1 MKKSLFTFLAALCCA
16 VGTNAQEIATWSGFR
31 KGVAT
36 FTFDDGAPS
45 HISDVAPLFDKY
57 GYKASFF
64 LVTNWNPNWAGFQE
78 LADNGHEIG
87 SHSKSH
93 PQNMTGEEAS
103 SKEIINEKILNHQ
116 CLTVAYPNCNVPNE
130 SAVRENYIAGRICN
144 GSWSGVDDYINK
156 DGPANWCKVSAL
168 MTGAEG
174 NIKSTIDFT
183 NAFQKVIQSNG
194 WVMFLTHGL
203 QGKNNGNATYSPTDI
218 NAIEGALKWASQNDK
233 DIWITS
239 FCNAAMYIKE
249 RKASAFTETA
259 RNAASISYSLVH
271 SIADDVCAYQYPLSL
286 RVMLPEGWTEI
297 EVLQNGKSIESQI
310 KDGFVYFEAVP
321 NGGEIVMRDVN
332 AAGIEAVPQHVT
344 LRKQKIIQDGHLYLL
359 HGNQTFNAQGARV
372 E

>member
-1 MKKSLFTFLAALCCA
+1 
-16 VGTNAQEIATWSGFR
+16 
-31 KGVAT
+31 
-36 FTFDDGAPS
+36 
-45 HISDVAPLFDKY
+45 
-57 GYKASFF
+57 
-64 LVTNWNPNWAGFQE
+64 
-78 LADNGHEIG
+78 
-87 SHSKSH
+87 
-93 PQNMTGEEAS
+93 
-103 SKEIINEKILNHQ
+103 
-116 CLTVAYPNCNVPNE
+116 
-130 SAVRENYIAGRICN
+130 
-144 GSWSGVDDYINK
+144 
-156 DGPANWCKVSAL
+156 

>member
-1 MKKSLFTFLAALCCA
+1 MKKSLFTFLAAVCCT
-16 VGTNAQEIATWSGFR
+16 VSINAQEIATWSGFR

-57 GYKASFF
+57 GYKASFY
-64 LVTNWNPNWAGFQE
+64 LVVNWNPNWTEFQKM
-78 LADNGHEIG
+78 ADNGHEIG
-87 SHSKSH
+87 SHSNSH
-93 PQNMTGEEAS
+93 GQNMSGEEAS
-103 SKEIINEKILNHQ
+103 SKTNIQDHILNHQ

-130 SAVRENYIAGRICN
+130 SAVLQNYIGGRICN
-144 GSWSGVDDYINK
+144 GSWSGVDDYISK

-174 NIKSTIDFT
+174 NIKSTNDFT
-183 NAFQKVIQSNG
+183 NAFQKVMQSNG

-233 DIWITS
+233 DIWVTT
-239 FCNAAMYIKE
+239 FCNAAMYCKE

-271 SIADDVCAYQYPLSL
+271 SIADDVCAYQFPLSL
-286 RVMLPEGWTEI
+286 RVPLPEGWTEI

-321 NGGEIVMRDVN
+321 NGGEIVVRDVN
-332 AAGIEAVPQHVT
+332 AAGIEATPQHVT